1 MLKGGIQMKKLF
13 VALVLALS
21 FSLWINIIAL
31 GDPSCDSS
39 QVQSVPPVSPV
50 VSVME

>member
-1 MLKGGIQMKKLF
+1 MKKLF

-21 FSLWINIIAL
+21 LSLWINIVAL
-31 GDPSCDSS
+31 GDPSSDTQ

-50 VSVME
+50 VFVVE

>member
-1 MLKGGIQMKKLF
+1 MKKLF
-13 VALVLALS
+13 VVVVLALS

-31 GDPSCDSS
+31 GDPSTHSS

-50 VSVME
+50 VCVME

>member
-1 MLKGGIQMKKLF
+1 MKKLF

-21 FSLWINIIAL
+21 LSLWINIIAL
-31 GDPSCDSS
+31 GDPSTSS
-39 QVQSVPPVSPV
+39 KQVQSVPPVSPV